1 MGGTWQFELTRPA
14 WLAALAVL
22 PLLVFYWRRT
32 LVRFSPGR
40 RLVSL
45 AVRVLLVLLV
55 VAALCG
61 PKLTCPTTR
70 EYVALVYDCRADVA
84 EESDEFQNSFR
95 LATHN
100 AGFDFHEDHRR
111 SDLATTITFARASI
125 PGDRVGRIVLL
136 TNGSLDEWRRAPDL
150 PKPTSASV
158 LSVAE
163 AAGVPIW
170 TVPQRPADMAYIVA
184 VSAPRHVRRGE
195 PFYLDATVQ
204 STHADE
210 GTLEVLRGPAVIETR
225 KVHLTPGEN
234 RFRFPLVVAEG
245 PAALLTVRVD
255 ASKDTTT
262 GDNSAGCVVL
272 VGPPPRVLV
281 VESQPVLAGHL
292 AKALSQQDIEVE
304 VRPPQEM
311 PANLDQLRP
320 YDLVILSN
328 VPASLLPTERM
339 KMLRGYVRQGGGL
352 VAVGGQQSFTAG
364 EYRHTVLEEILPVIS
379 EPKGPKPKPGLA
391 MVLVVDVSGSMEGH
405 SISLAKEAIRRAVG
419 MLTPRDQV
427 GVLAFEDECRW
438 ITPLGPVTD
447 KKKILAQV
455 DTLVAGG
462 GTTMQPAIER
472 AYLALREAHAELKH
486 ILVVTDGISNPGD
499 FHAQAKEVAGAGMT
513 MSTVG
518 VGPEPARPLLRGIA
532 ERAGGHAYFC
542 DDAAALPRIFTIE
555 TTIAAKIGITEEPF
569 FPKVVHA
576 AQALA
581 GLDFA
586 KVPTLLG
593 YVETQPKPAAQ
604 VVLAART
611 GEPILA
617 VWRYGLGTV
626 AAFTS
631 DIQSRWAA
639 AWLGW
644 DGFGPFWG
652 QLVRQT
658 MRKEP
663 IRNTQL
669 DAHYAAGRIEVAWDA
684 IDPEGRFINAAEA
697 EVRLLGPEKKE
708 HAARLEQVA
717 PGRYAGSLEAA
728 DVGPYYLEG
737 NLRYQGRLIDTE
749 RLGLVVPYADELRT
763 RPVNEKLLREIAERT
778 GGRYDPTP
786 EEALAPSGQT
796 VLQTFWLWPW
806 LLGAVLT
813 GLVLDVRL
821 KRGPLVRRLRLGSGP
836 IAKPQAAAQVVL
848 FFLAAIFGG
857 AAFASEP
864 SRPLD
869 WGPAPPADAVAEEGA
884 GAAGLEERPSLAEL
898 AAAAAKSPAA
908 PIRKAPPAV
917 VIQREPYPLA
927 YRTILLR
934 YFGWPPAAR
943 RHE

>member
-1 MGGTWQFELTRPA
+1 VLGSWQFELTRPA
-14 WLAALAVL
+14 WLAAFAVL
-22 PLLVFYWRRT
+22 PVLVFYWRRT
-32 LVRFSPGR
+32 LVRLSPGR
-40 RLVSL
+40 RTASLV
-45 AVRVLLVLLV
+45 VRVLLVLLAV
-55 VAALCG
+55 TALCG
-61 PKLTCPTTR
+61 PKLTSPAAGDQIVCIFDSGRCNSKRFLPIIEANPPSCLASPVR
-70 EYVALVYDCRADVA
+70 DVA
-84 EESDEFQNSFR
+84 
-95 LATHN
+95 A
-100 AGFDFHEDHRR
+100 AI
-111 SDLATTITFARASI
+111 AMARARI
-125 PGDRVGRIVLL
+125 PADRAGRILL
-136 TNGSLDEWRRAPDL
+136 FADGHGDD
-150 PKPTSASV
+150 ASM
-158 LSVAE
+158 LHAAE
-163 AAGVPIW
+163 ATGVPIW
-170 TVPQRPADMAYIVA
+170 TLPYREWLEAVDMAA
-184 VSAPRHVRRGE
+184 VTAPREIRQGE
-195 PFYLDATVQ
+195 PFCLEAMVQ
-204 STHADE
+204 SNRADQ
-210 GTLEVLRGPAVIETR
+210 GVLDVLRGGVVIATQ
-225 KVHLTPGEN
+225 KVRLVPGEN
-234 RFRFPLVVAEG
+234 RFRFPLAITDR
-245 PAALLTVRVD
+245 PAALLTARI
-255 ASKDTTT
+255 SGCEDTLEA
-262 GDNSAGCVVL
+262 NKQAGCVVL

-292 AKALSQQDIEVE
+292 AKALGQQDIEVE

-311 PANLDQLRP
+311 PATLEQLRP

-328 VPASLLPTERM
+328 VPALSLPTERM
-339 KMLRGYVRQGGGL
+339 EMLRSYVRQGGGL
-352 VAVGGQQSFTAG
+352 VAVGGQQAFTAG
-364 EYRHTVLEEILPVIS
+364 GYRGTVLEETLPVIS

-405 SISLAKEAIRRAVG
+405 SISLAKEAIRRAVD

-427 GVLAFEDECRW
+427 GVLAFEDESRW

-455 DTLVAGG
+455 DTLTAGG

-499 FHAQAKEVAGAGMT
+499 FHAQAKEVAAAGIT

-518 VGPEPARPLLRGIA
+518 VGPEPARPLLQGIA

-617 VWRYGLGTV
+617 VWRYGLGTA

-663 IRNTQL
+663 IRNTQF
-669 DAHYAAGRIEVAWDA
+669 DAHYAAGRIEVTWDA
-684 IDPEGRFINAAEA
+684 VDPQGRFVNDAKA
-697 EVRLLGPEKKE
+697 EVRLLDPTRKE
-708 HAARLEQVA
+708 HTAQLEQVA
-717 PGRYAGSLEAA
+717 PGRYAASLEVA
-728 DVGPYYLEG
+728 VHGPYYLEG

-749 RLGLVVPYADELRT
+749 RLGLVVSYADELRT

-796 VLQTFWLWPW
+796 VLQTFRLWPW

-821 KRGPLVRRLRLGSGP
+821 KRGKAKGRLRLRSGP
-836 IAKPQAAAQVVL
+836 PAKPQAAVNHVAIC
-848 FFLAAIFGG
+848 FLVISFSAGT
-857 AAFASEP
+857 AFAAEP
-864 SRPLD
+864 SRPLG
-869 WGPAPPADAVAEEGA
+869 WGPAPPAAVVPEQ
-884 GAAGLEERPSLAEL
+884 GAATAAPRGYPPLAEL
-898 AAAAAKSPAA
+898 AAAAAK
-908 PIRKAPPAV
+908 PPARPAGKSPPV
-917 VIQREPYPLA
+917 VVEAERYLLA

-934 YFGWPPAAR
+934 YFDWPPAAR
-943 RHE
+943 RPHPNPLPEGEGT